1 MRTFARSKA
10 WLDALLGPL
19 LLGLLDLAV
28 RHRVMREWSAGQAL
42 AWLWSLALAA
52 VLWLAVGA
60 ALRAVARR
68 SRAVAYALVALLTV
82 FGALWLGSSLA
93 FYGEF
98 GEYPSWS
105 ELAFLIEESGNWAGT
120 VGLFAPWLE
129 PASLAALSAMLLGL
143 GWLGVRSLRPL
154 AIDFEPSRRQ
164 ASIFALSGVLLSAG
178 RTTLGNVE
186 TPSTPDGNFVV
197 AVTTLVSYYATRS
210 KGDYYAAERPR
221 VPNLAPA
228 KAPLNVLFVVQESL
242 GRRRMSLFGYDRPTT
257 PRLEEWARK
266 DPESLAVFPH
276 ALTNSGNTSVVL
288 PELLTGLPP
297 SASLEALHSAPFL
310 WQYARAAGYRTLLL
324 SAQSFKYAAFADYF
338 LSTPPERFYTADN
351 AGDDLVNGGGIDD
364 RVFTERVNRELDLA
378 ISDSR
383 PFFAVLQYNATHH
396 PILKLPP
403 QGPGLGGSTRA
414 ERYDNAVALLDQLL
428 DDLKRRLAEKGV
440 LERTVIV
447 VTSDHGE
454 CLGEHPIHRTQ
465 SYYDEVLAIP
475 ILVYAPEQLKRER
488 PDAIRAL
495 FENRERNVQNLDLP
509 PTLLDALGL
518 WDRPELRELTAEMPG
533 QSLFQPVPRDRVV
546 YALNNTA
553 ARHWTNEGFGLV
565 LGEEKYVFSERGGHE
580 LYDLSRDRDERNNLW
595 PGRSGSP
602 DWVVRA
608 LAAPEAGAY
617 AALLEKHAPRGDVL
631 RLALAKN
638 ALGSGGRPSGTPP
651 LHHGSE
657 SATRATTVPE
667 R

>member
-1 MRTFARSKA
+1 VKA

-19 LLGLLDLAV
+19 LLGLLDV
-28 RHRVMREWSAGQAL
+28 VIRHRVMREWSAGQAL
-42 AWLWSLALAA
+42 AWLWSLALAS

-60 ALRAVARR
+60 ALRALARR
-68 SRAVAYALVALLTV
+68 SRALAYSVIGFLTL
-82 FGALWLGSSLA
+82 FAALWLGSSLA
-93 FYGEF
+93 FFGEF

-105 ELAFLIEESGNWAGT
+105 ELAFLIEESSNWAGT

-129 PASLAALSAMLLGL
+129 PASLAALFAMVAIF

-154 AIDFEPSRRQ
+154 PVQFEASRRT
-164 ASIFALSGVLLSAG
+164 ASMLALAGALLTAG

-186 TPSTPDGNFVV
+186 TPNTPDGNFVV

-221 VPNLAPA
+221 VPELTPA
-228 KAPLNVLFVVQESL
+228 KAPLNVVFVVQESL
-242 GRRRMSLFGYDRPTT
+242 GRRRMSLYGYHRPTT
-257 PRLEEWARK
+257 PRLEAWSRAE
-266 DPESLAVFPH
+266 PESLAVFSH
-276 ALTNSGNTSVVL
+276 GLTNSGNTSVVL

-351 AGDDLVNGGGIDD
+351 EDDDLVNGGGIDD

-378 ISDSR
+378 LSDSR

-403 QGPGLGGSTRA
+403 QAPELAGTSRVD
-414 ERYDNAVALLDQLL
+414 RYDNAVALLDELL

-440 LERTVIV
+440 LDRTLIV

-465 SYYDEVLAIP
+465 SYYDEVMAIP
-475 ILVYAPEQLKRER
+475 ILVYAPEQLKKER
-488 PDAIRAL
+488 PDAVRAL
-495 FENRERNVQNLDLP
+495 FDNRELNVQNLDLP
-509 PTLLDALGL
+509 PTLLDAMGL
-518 WDRPELRELTAEMPG
+518 LERPEVREFTRAMTG
-533 QSLFQPVPRDRVV
+533 QSLFRPVPRGRAI

-553 ARHWTNEGFGLV
+553 ARHWTNEGFGLI
-565 LGEEKYVFSERGGHE
+565 LGQEKYVFSERGGHE
-580 LYDLSRDRDERNNLW
+580 LYDLSRDRDERTNLW
-595 PGRSGSP
+595 PSRSAVPG
-602 DWVVRA
+602 WVVDA
-608 LAAPEAGAY
+608 LAAPGAGAY
-617 AALLEKHAPRGDVL
+617 AALLEKHTPRSDSL
-631 RLALAKN
+631 RLAVAKN
-638 ALGSGGRPSGTPP
+638 ALGSRGRPIEAAQS
-651 LHHGSE
+651 HHGSE
-657 SATRATTVPE
+657 SATRATEVPE